1 MFQLQSKVKENVKK
15 FVESK
20 KSTDVKK
27 CNEDL
32 LTILTNKKKLKDK
45 LGP

>member
-1 MFQLQSKVKENVKK
+1 MFQLQNKGKEKVKK

-20 KSTDVKK
+20 KSTDVKN

-45 LGP
+45 LTP